1 MMLREEEDD
10 MTQEMRQLIMLEA
23 KMEVDKY
30 IAKIEAARIPV
41 TDDWTDGVN
50 NGLEWAV
57 RILRK
62 DKSAS
67 QVPSQSRKHRGYRSQ
82 KVLALYLAENGFPFA
97 ESTGAGRSG
106 SDVTGTVGID
116 WEVKARTGFNP
127 AAAIAQL
134 RDRKKDDLGIVVL
147 RLNGQG
153 EKSVG
158 DWVSLMR
165 TEDLVWLLREAGYGD
180 KH

>member
-1 MMLREEEDD
+1 M
-10 MTQEMRQLIMLEA
+10 A
-23 KMEVDKY
+23 
-30 IAKIEAARIPV
+30 
-41 TDDWTDGVN
+41 
-50 NGLEWAV
+50 
-57 RILRK
+57 
-62 DKSAS
+62 
-67 QVPSQSRKHRGYRSQ
+67 SQSRKHRGYRSQ
-82 KVLALYLAENGFPFA
+82 KVLAEFLAVNGFPYA

-134 RDRKKDDLGIVVL
+134 KDRSKSKDLGVVVL

-158 DWVSLMR
+158 DWVCLLR
-165 TEDLVWLLREAGYGD
+165 LEDAVNLLREAGYGD
-180 KH
+180 RK

>member
-1 MMLREEEDD
+1 M
-10 MTQEMRQLIMLEA
+10 A
-23 KMEVDKY
+23 
-30 IAKIEAARIPV
+30 
-41 TDDWTDGVN
+41 
-50 NGLEWAV
+50 
-57 RILRK
+57 
-62 DKSAS
+62 
-67 QVPSQSRKHRGYRSQ
+67 SQSRKHRGYRSQ

-127 AAAIAQL
+127 AAVIAQMKE
-134 RDRKKDDLGIVVL
+134 RNNGKDIQLAVL

-158 DWVSLMR
+158 DWVALTR
-165 TEDLVWLLREAGYGD
+165 LETLVELLREAGYGD
-180 KH
+180 PK

>member
-1 MMLREEEDD
+1 M
-10 MTQEMRQLIMLEA
+10 A
-23 KMEVDKY
+23 
-30 IAKIEAARIPV
+30 
-41 TDDWTDGVN
+41 
-50 NGLEWAV
+50 
-57 RILRK
+57 
-62 DKSAS
+62 
-67 QVPSQSRKHRGYRSQ
+67 SQSRKHRGYRSQ
-82 KVLALYLAENGFPFA
+82 KVLANFLAENGFPFA

-127 AAAIAQL
+127 AAAVKQL
-134 RDRKKDDLGIVVL
+134 KDRDNGKDLGVVVL

-180 KH
+180 KN